1 MWICGGH
8 IFSLQH
14 IYKAGCIYVLGNCLS
29 FFWIREKY
37 LTRKMLSKTM
47 PCVFVAQLCLTI
59 CDPMDSRLPTPFSM
73 EFSRQGY
80 WNELPFLF
88 SRGSSQLRYWTWVSY
103 IAGGFFTIQATRDIN
118 TAWSCTPLY
127 HYFLCHSESY
137 LMSMYLILLSS
148 IEIKL

>member
-14 IYKAGCIYVLGNCLS
+14 IYKTGCIYVLGNCLS
-29 FFWIREKY
+29 FFWIRAKY

-47 PCVFVAQLCLTI
+47 LCVFVAQLCLTI
-59 CDPMDSRLPTPFSM
+59 CHPMDSRLPTPFSM

-88 SRGSSQLRYWTWVSY
+88 SRGSSQFIEPGSPTLQVDSLPFKPPETLILPDLV
-103 IAGGFFTIQATRDIN
+103 
-118 TAWSCTPLY
+118 
-127 HYFLCHSESY
+127 CHSTTTS
-137 LMSMYLILLSS
+137 SVIL
-148 IEIKL
+148 KAT